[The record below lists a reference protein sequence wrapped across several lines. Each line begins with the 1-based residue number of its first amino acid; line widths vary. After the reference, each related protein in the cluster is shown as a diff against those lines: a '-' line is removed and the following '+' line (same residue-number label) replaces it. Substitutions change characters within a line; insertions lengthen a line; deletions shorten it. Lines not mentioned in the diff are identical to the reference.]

1 MLSVWSEVRTMDGDE
16 HEVVRCVDDR
26 VEDAECVPKKRCYHV
41 GVGLGVGTPEG
52 TSQTSRAI
60 AAMGRVL
67 RALIELRRSHGS
79 RNTADSGRG
88 LWTRAPKL
96 LDTNLILPHVASRL
110 AAHCSAVSC
119 FGSVT
124 TRSDTP
130 PSDEP
135 GGCRVRRSALQ
146 EAGDMEAR
154 ACWGK

>member
-26 VEDAECVPKKRCYHV
+26 VEDAECVPKKRCHHV

-67 RALIELRRSHGS
+67 RALIELKRSHGS

-96 LDTNLILPHVASRL
+96 LDTNLILPHVASK
-110 AAHCSAVSC
+110 SAVSL
-119 FGSVT
+119 FSGFMSRIGNDPV
-124 TRSDTP
+124 RHP
-130 PSDEP
+130 P
-135 GGCRVRRSALQ
+135 VRRTRGQSSEEECA
-146 EAGDMEAR
+146 AVSSR
-154 ACWGK
+154 